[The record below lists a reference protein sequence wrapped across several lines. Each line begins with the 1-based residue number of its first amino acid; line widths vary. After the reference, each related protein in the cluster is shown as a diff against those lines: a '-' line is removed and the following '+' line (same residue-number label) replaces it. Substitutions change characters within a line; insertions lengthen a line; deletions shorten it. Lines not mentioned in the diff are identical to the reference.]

1 MVKRYDENLLS
12 RFGGVEEHEGGEYVK
27 YDDYAALK
35 SELDAL
41 REQLRWRDVRDE
53 LPREN
58 LPVLVSYKSI
68 FMSDVQSVAIL
79 FDGAEWRQLI
89 GGSKF
94 SDAKVTHWMP
104 LPTVQTSQSNKD

>member
-1 MVKRYDENLLS
+1 MVKRFDAFDSEIYEQEDGDFVQYE
-12 RFGGVEEHEGGEYVK
+12 
-27 YDDYAALK
+27 DYAAIK

-41 REQLRWRDVRDE
+41 RERARWRDAREE

-68 FMSDVQSVAIL
+68 FMSEVQSVAIL
-79 FDGAEWRQLI
+79 FDGVEWRQLI

-104 LPTVQTSQSNKD
+104 LPTPPTSQSNKD